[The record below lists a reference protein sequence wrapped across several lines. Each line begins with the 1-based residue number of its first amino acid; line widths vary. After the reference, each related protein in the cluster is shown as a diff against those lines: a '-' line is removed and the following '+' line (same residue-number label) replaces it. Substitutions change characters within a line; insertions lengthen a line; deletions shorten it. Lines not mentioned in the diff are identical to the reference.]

1 VAVLTD
7 EPKQLLRMAGLAA
20 VVGLLSGGAAW
31 ALVHLIGLITNLA
44 LFHQWGWELPRFDEL
59 ELSPLVVLTAMVGA
73 GLVTLLARWSPVIRG
88 HGLPETMEAIL
99 TRQSRIAPRTAVA
112 KPLSAAL
119 AIGTGG
125 PFGAEGPI
133 IVTGGALGSLIGQ
146 AVRVSPSQRKVL
158 LASGA
163 AAGMAATFGSPLA
176 AVVLAI
182 ELLLFEFSARA
193 FIPLVV
199 ASSVAGGVHAQ
210 LFGSGPLFTVPEH
223 DFSGLGQLPLFAV
236 VGLGC
241 GLLAVLIAK
250 GLFLVEGLYRRLP
263 IGESWHPV
271 LGAAA
276 FASLGLLVPRAL
288 GVGYD
293 VIDDALAGRLAL
305 GTLAALALGKLVIW
319 WIALAS
325 GTSGGTLAPIL
336 IISSTTGALVGQLV
350 ADAFPGLG
358 LSASSVALVAMAAT
372 FGAAARAPFAAIV
385 FLFEL
390 TRDYDAIL
398 PLMGATV
405 LADLVARALMQDSIM
420 TEKLTRRGL
429 LVPSA
434 FHVDA
439 MRTTEVRAVM
449 TTEVETVPAGGSV
462 EALAATFEAGVH
474 SAYPVVDRDGRLV
487 GIVARRD
494 LVNGLANGSALAD
507 IVEPEVVT
515 TTPSA
520 TVADALARMLE
531 EGVDHLPVVDAGRLV
546 GMCTRTDVLHT
557 RRQVLE
563 HEQAQHGW
571 LERLRT
577 GEA

>member
-1 VAVLTD
+1 MAVRTD

-20 VVGLLSGGAAW
+20 LVGLLSGGAAW

-73 GLVTLLARWSPVIRG
+73 ALVTLLARWSPVIRG

-146 AVRVSPSQRKVL
+146 AVRVSPSQRKIL

-223 DFSGLGQLPLFAV
+223 DFSGLGQLPLFAA

-250 GLFLVEGLYRRLP
+250 GLFFVEGLYRRLP
-263 IGESWHPV
+263 ISESWHPV

-350 ADAFPGLG
+350 ADAFPDLG
-358 LSASSVALVAMAAT
+358 LSASSVALVAMGAT

-439 MRTTEVRAVM
+439 MRTTEVRSVM
-449 TTEVETVPAGGSV
+449 TAEVQTVPADGSID
-462 EALAATFEAGVH
+462 ALAAQFEAGDH
-474 SAYPVVDRDGRLV
+474 SAYPVVDPDGRLV

-494 LVNGLANGSALAD
+494 LVNGLSNGSALAD
-507 IVEPEVVT
+507 IVEPEVIT

-531 EGVDHLPVVDAGRLV
+531 EGVDHLPVVEGGRVV

>member
-1 VAVLTD
+1 MAVLTD
-7 EPKQLLRMAGLAA
+7 EPKQLLRMASLAA
-20 VVGLLSGGAAW
+20 VIGLLSGAAAW
-31 ALVHLIGLITNLA
+31 ALVHLIGLITNVA
-44 LFHQWGWELPRFDEL
+44 LFHQWGWDLPRFDEL
-59 ELSPLVVLTAMVGA
+59 DLSPLVVLTAMAGA

-146 AVRVSPSQRKVL
+146 AVRVSPSQRKIL

-176 AVVLAI
+176 AVVLAL

-241 GLLAVLIAK
+241 GLLAVVIAK
-250 GLFLVEGLYRRLP
+250 GLFLVEDLYRRLP
-263 IGESWHPV
+263 VSETWHPV
-271 LGAAA
+271 IGAAA

-405 LADLVARALMQDSIM
+405 LADLVARALLRDSIM

-434 FHVDA
+434 FQVDA
-439 MRTTEVRAVM
+439 LRTTSVRAVM
-449 TTEVETVPAGGSV
+449 TAEVETVPVGISI
-462 EALAATFEAGVH
+462 EDLAAHFEAGAH
-474 SAYPVVDRDGRLV
+474 AAYPVVDPRRRLV
-487 GIVARRD
+487 GIVSRRD
-494 LVNGLANGSALAD
+494 LVNGLANGSPLAD

-515 TTPSA
+515 TAPDEM
-520 TVADALARMLE
+520 VADALARMLE
-531 EGVDHLPVVDAGRLV
+531 EGVDHLPVVEDGRLV

-563 HEQAQHGW
+563 HEEPQHGW

>member
-1 VAVLTD
+1 MHPAD
-7 EPKQLLRMAGLAA
+7 EPRQLLRLASLA
-20 VVGLLSGGAAW
+20 TVIGLLAGAAAW
-31 ALVHLIGLITNLA
+31 ALVHLIALITNLA
-44 LFHQWGWELPRFDEL
+44 LFHRRGWELPSFSEL
-59 ELSPLVVLTAMVGA
+59 EISPLVVLTAMAGA
-73 GLVTLLARWSPVIRG
+73 ALVSLLARWSPVIRG

-99 TRQSRIAPRTAVA
+99 TRQSRISPRTALA

-146 AVRVSPSQRKVL
+146 AVKVSPSQRKIL

-163 AAGMAATFGSPLA
+163 AAGMAATFGAPLA

-210 LFGSGPLFTVPEH
+210 LFGSGPLFTVPDH

-236 VGLGC
+236 VGIGC
-241 GLLAVLIAK
+241 GLLATLVAK
-250 GLFLVEGLYRRLP
+250 GLFVTEALYRRLP
-263 IGESWHPV
+263 IPDRWHPV

-276 FASLGLLVPRAL
+276 FASIGLLVPRAL

-305 GTLAALALGKLVIW
+305 GTLAALAAGKLVIW

-336 IISSTTGALVGQLV
+336 IISSTTGALLGQLT
-350 ADAFPGLG
+350 AEAFPELG

-405 LADLVARALMQDSIM
+405 LADLVARALLDDSIM

-439 MRTTEVRAVM
+439 MHTTHVRAVM
-449 TTEVETVPAGGSV
+449 STAVETVPADLPVDRLG
-462 EALAATFEAGVH
+462 AHFEAGEH
-474 SAYPVVDRDGRLV
+474 SAYPVVADDGRLI
-487 GIVARRD
+487 GIVSRRD
-494 LVNGLANGSALAD
+494 LINAPPSGATLREVAEPQVVTAAPSDTVASALQ
-507 IVEPEVVT
+507 
-515 TTPSA
+515 
-520 TVADALARMLE
+520 RMIE
-531 EGVDHLPVVDAGRLV
+531 EGVDHLPVLEDDRLV
-546 GMCTRTDVLHT
+546 GICTRTDVLHT
-557 RRQVLE
+557 RRTLIE
-563 HEQAQHGW
+563 HERVQHGW
-571 LERLRT
+571 LARPSR
-577 GEA
+577 

>member
-1 VAVLTD
+1 MPTD
-7 EPKQLLRMAGLAA
+7 ESKQLLRLALLAA
-20 VVGLLSGGAAW
+20 IVGLLAGAAAW
-31 ALVHLIGLITNLA
+31 GLVHLIALITNLA
-44 LFHQWGWELPRFDEL
+44 LFHRVGWDLPDLGELALGPE
-59 ELSPLVVLTAMVGA
+59 VVLTAMAGA
-73 GLVTLLARWSPVIRG
+73 GVVTLLAKWSPVIRG

-99 TRQSRIAPRTAVA
+99 LRQSRIAPRTALA
-112 KPLSAAL
+112 KPLSAAV

-133 IVTGGALGSLIGQ
+133 IVTGGAIGSLLGQ
-146 AVRVSPSQRKVL
+146 LVRASPSQRKIL

-199 ASSVAGGVHAQ
+199 ATSVAGGVHAE
-210 LFGSGPLFTVPEH
+210 LFGSGPLFHVPAH
-223 DFSGLGQLPLFAV
+223 HFSGLGQLPLFAV
-236 VGLGC
+236 LGLAC
-241 GLLAVLIAK
+241 GLLASLIAK
-250 GLFLVEGLYRRLP
+250 GLFVVEDLYRRLP
-263 IGESWHPV
+263 IPEGWHPV
-271 LGAAA
+271 VGAAA

-305 GTLAALALGKLVIW
+305 GTLAALAVGKLVIW

-336 IISSTTGALVGQLV
+336 IISSTTGALLGQLA
-350 ADAFPGLG
+350 ADAFPGLH

-398 PLMGATV
+398 PLMLATV
-405 LADLVARALMQDSIM
+405 LADLVARSLLSDSIM

-429 LVPSA
+429 RVPSA
-434 FHVDA
+434 YQADLL
-439 MRTTEVRAVM
+439 RTTEVRSVM
-449 TTEVETVPAGGSV
+449 TADPQTIPHGVPLSEVAER
-462 EALAATFEAGVH
+462 FEAGRH
-474 SAYPVVDRDGRLV
+474 SAYPVVAPDGRLV
-487 GIVARRD
+487 GIVSRGD
-494 LVNGLANGSALAD
+494 LLRGLPEGATPLDVDAAELITVAPGDTVASALQ
-507 IVEPEVVT
+507 
-515 TTPSA
+515 
-520 TVADALARMLE
+520 RMLE
-531 EGVDHLPVVDAGRLV
+531 EGVDHLPVVDGDRLV
-546 GMCTRTDVLHT
+546 GICTRTDVLRT
-557 RRQVLE
+557 RRHQLE
-563 HEQAQHGW
+563 HERAQVGW